1 MVRIVLMIVVAATLL
16 AVTGCHSTTGSR
28 QFVPGSGWVPAK

>member
-1 MVRIVLMIVVAATLL
+1 MVRIVLMLVAAVTLL
-16 AVTGCHSTTGSR
+16 AATGCHSTTGSR